1 MTSCTARRG
10 LKATDQGQA
19 EQPRL
24 SVGNGELFGAPLCWC
39 SDGIVCQ
46 LRLEPLV
53 SCVQPKNDNKLEKKT
68 IGHDAFVP
76 GAEKEGEGQDTLAE
90 VKESG
95 NKIVEGI
102 KDAVT
107 GGGKEE

>member
-1 MTSCTARRG
+1 MTSCTAHRG

-24 SVGNGELFGAPLCWC
+24 SVGNGKLSGAPLCWC
-39 SDGIVCQ
+39 SHGVVCH
-46 LRLEPLV
+46 LRLESGL
-53 SCVQPKNDNKLEKKT
+53 CVQPKNDNKLEKKT